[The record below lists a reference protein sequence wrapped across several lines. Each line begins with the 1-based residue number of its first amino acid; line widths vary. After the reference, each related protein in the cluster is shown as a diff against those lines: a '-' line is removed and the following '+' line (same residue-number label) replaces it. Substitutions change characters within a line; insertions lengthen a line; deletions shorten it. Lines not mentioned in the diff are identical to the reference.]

1 MAIRV
6 TAPNRGFTGRING
19 DSFYRGVCDD
29 ATEANLPY
37 YLRQGYLI
45 GDAADLPS
53 AVMPEQEP
61 EPADEPEPVTVTEKP
76 KVAVSSESPK
86 RNAPRGVWAKFLTE
100 QGLDAAENASRD
112 DLIKLWE
119 QSQ

>member
-29 ATEANLPY
+29 AAEANLPY
-37 YLRQGYLI
+37 YVRQGYLI

-61 EPADEPEPVTVTEKP
+61 EPAVESEPVTVTEKP
-76 KVAVSSESPK
+76 KVPVPSESPK

-100 QGLDAAENASRD
+100 QGVTVADGASRD
-112 DLIKLWE
+112 DLITLWE
-119 QSQ
+119 KSQ